1 MHHMKDDSIT
11 IRFEDD
17 IVTECSSAIIVPER
31 AMREAGYIK
40 TLTVNSRA
48 NSKREFHALAQIA
61 LSRFQDGE
69 LEFEAVYGP
78 LTIQWMSE
86 IEIITA
92 GVVIIL
98 DTQGNL
104 RLIGNSGQN
113 VNKLLQLAYRF
124 CTRWVRLD
132 I

>member
-1 MHHMKDDSIT
+1 MHSMKDDSIT

-17 IVTECSSAIIVPER
+17 TVTECSSAIVIPER
-31 AMREAGYIK
+31 AMIEAGYIK
-40 TLTVNSRA
+40 TLTTNSTA
-48 NSKREFHALAQIA
+48 HAKHEFHAIAQIA
-61 LSRFQDGE
+61 LTRFQDRE
-69 LEFEAVYGP
+69 LKVEAVYGP
-78 LTIQWMSE
+78 LTIQWKSE
-86 IEIITA
+86 IETITA

-104 RLIGNSGQN
+104 HLIGNSGQN
-113 VNKLLQLAYRF
+113 VNKLLQLAHRF